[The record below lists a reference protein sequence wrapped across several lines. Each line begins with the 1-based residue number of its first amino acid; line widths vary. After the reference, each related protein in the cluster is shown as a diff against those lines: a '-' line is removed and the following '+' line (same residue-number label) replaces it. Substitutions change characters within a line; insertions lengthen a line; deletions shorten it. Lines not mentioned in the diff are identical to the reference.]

1 MKLESNHLKNNIGMT
16 EMKTIDH
23 IAIVV
28 DNIKESVAYYVVE
41 HQARILYMDKTWGL
55 LQFKNV
61 NLALTLE
68 GEHPPHIA
76 FETDD
81 LEKEYPTYEML
92 EHRDKSIS
100 KYIQDPSGNHIEII
114 EYPK

>member
-1 MKLESNHLKNNIGMT
+1 MRLELNRLKRSIGIE
-16 EMKTIDH
+16 EMKSIDH

-41 HQARILYMDKTWGL
+41 HKARILYMDETWGL

-68 GEHPPHIA
+68 GEHPPHIG
-76 FETDD
+76 FV
-81 LEKEYPTYEML
+81 KG
-92 EHRDKSIS
+92 IS
-100 KYIQDPSGNHIEII
+100 HI
-114 EYPK
+114 

>member
-1 MKLESNHLKNNIGMT
+1 MT

-28 DNIKESVAYYVVE
+28 NNIKESVAYYVVE

-61 NLALTLE
+61 NLAALNPTIPNAATTKVIFLE
-68 GEHPPHIA
+68 LGKLLHSSESFSNRSFI
-76 FETDD
+76 D
-81 LEKEYPTYEML
+81 
-92 EHRDKSIS
+92 
-100 KYIQDPSGNHIEII
+100 
-114 EYPK
+114 

>member
-1 MKLESNHLKNNIGMT
+1 MT

-28 DNIKESVAYYVVE
+28 DNIKESIAYYVVE

-55 LQFKNV
+55 LQFKNI

-68 GEHPPHIA
+68 G
-76 FETDD
+76 
-81 LEKEYPTYEML
+81 
-92 EHRDKSIS
+92 
-100 KYIQDPSGNHIEII
+100 
-114 EYPK
+114 

>member
-1 MKLESNHLKNNIGMT
+1 MKRNIGIT

-28 DNIKESVAYYVVE
+28 DNIKESIAYYVVE
-41 HQARILYMDKTWGL
+41 HEARILYCDDSWGL

-61 NLALTLE
+61 NLALVLE

-76 FETDD
+76 FEVEEIENKHT
-81 LEKEYPTYEML
+81 TYSMIK
-92 EHRDKSIS
+92 HRDVSKS
-100 KYIQDPSGNHIEII
+100 KYIEDPSGNHKEII

>member
-1 MKLESNHLKNNIGMT
+1 MT

-28 DNIKESVAYYVVE
+28 NNIKESVAYYVAE

-68 GEHPPHIA
+68 G
-76 FETDD
+76 
-81 LEKEYPTYEML
+81 
-92 EHRDKSIS
+92 SV
-100 KYIQDPSGNHIEII
+100 G
-114 EYPK
+114 